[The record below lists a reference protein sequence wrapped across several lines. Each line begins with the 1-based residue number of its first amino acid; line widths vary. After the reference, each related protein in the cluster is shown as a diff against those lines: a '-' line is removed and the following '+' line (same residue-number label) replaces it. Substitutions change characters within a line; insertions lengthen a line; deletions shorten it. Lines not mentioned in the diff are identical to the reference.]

1 MRCAAAGRNFHLLL
15 DLGFVDED
23 EPYKSIVL
31 LVIVIFLWTLA
42 NIFLE
47 LF

>member
-23 EPYKSIVL
+23 EPYKSNVL
-31 LVIVIFLWTLA
+31 LVVIFLWILA
-42 NIFLE
+42 NIYLE
-47 LF
+47 SF